1 MRDGFYFEEDT
12 LEELRIDEVVEGVNR
27 ELDLMKSFPV
37 CQAVQRSSSSRV
49 EMMKKNQRAKSTA
62 GTKEKKSMANSSQRR
77 IKRAYTQQQGKSRTY
92 HNSREIKEHRQP
104 QAETVTQRKKSNS

>member
-1 MRDGFYFEEDT
+1 MKHTQQSRSTRRLGEREVESDDALAEAALIVEQGGN
-12 LEELRIDEVVEGVNR
+12 DE
-27 ELDLMKSFPV
+27 
-37 CQAVQRSSSSRV
+37 
-49 EMMKKNQRAKSTA
+49 KNQRAKSTA
-62 GTKEKKSMANSSQRR
+62 GTKGKKSMANSSQRR